1 MRSTAARIV
10 AIITMIVLSCAIAD
24 VARAHH
30 ARKAL
35 DTSGTT
41 IPNLTHGQ
49 LRVIARYRPAILS
62 LADKQVSPELTARTL
77 QNYVNLQY
85 TYCMWGLI
93 PGSITDE
100 NNPFNECSHAYLAA
114 SKALLDE
121 LSRVAVVKQEAY
133 ALAEKI
139 NLEMLADNSVL
150 QICSNS
156 LQPFNTAQIIMPEWR
171 NVPFNPIRLLLLLI
185 SVVTPAFLFC
195 LSRSSG
201 KSLSRVPLPVGM
213 KTG

>member
-1 MRSTAARIV
+1 MRSIAERV
-10 AIITMIVLSCAIAD
+10 FAIIIMMGLSCALAD
-24 VARAHH
+24 VVRAHH
-30 ARKAL
+30 QRKTL
-35 DTSGTT
+35 DTSGTP

-62 LADKQVSPELTARTL
+62 LADKQVSPEFTARTL

-100 NNPFNECSHAYLAA
+100 NSPFNECSHAYLAA

-121 LSRVAVVKQEAY
+121 LSHVATVKHEAN

-139 NLEMLADNSVL
+139 NLEMLAENSVL

-156 LQPFNTAQIIMPEWR
+156 MQPFNTAQIIMPER
-171 NVPFNPIRLLLLLI
+171 QDMRINPVAVLLALVSAVTTTLLFAL
-185 SVVTPAFLFC
+185 L
-195 LSRSSG
+195 R
-201 KSLSRVPLPVGM
+201 R
-213 KTG
+213 TGRKAATRHNQEKFIAL